1 MDNPFIKYNKSNDY
15 VMGDLKKLSSSYIP
29 DNFPHRGNILPMP
42 AAREWGSIERPGS
55 FGVVK
60 TTVSESFLIMDI

>member
-29 DNFPHRGNILPMP
+29 DNFPHREKQIDGIG
-42 AAREWGSIERPGS
+42 GSPEFMAFVRYTRI
-55 FGVVK
+55 
-60 TTVSESFLIMDI
+60 DY